1 MRNVNLYIEENVN
14 SISKISKKTG
24 IEIDKLELLRTAQTL
39 PSYSELKSL
48 SLFFRVPVSFL
59 MESVKE
65 IRDSKLLFRKSND
78 QKINSLGYDKI
89 SSFISDIKKFDFNKV
104 NYASIRE
111 KLNSR
116 QNNFLD
122 GEILASQ
129 FRLLYFD
136 DEQKSPINNLPEI
149 LAKKAGCI
157 IKVFELGK
165 DIDGASAYV
174 DDMVFLFVSPRF
186 EGRMLFTLAHELA
199 HIINHR
205 ETEDFLYIDS
215 KISFDL
221 KKLKTQQELFANSF
235 ASSLLLPIK
244 GILLLIR
251 KIRELNNI
259 PANDPIGDVEILYVA
274 RFYGVSFDV
283 ASYRFEILG
292 LMPEGATYSV
302 SKKIK
307 QSYGSAEKRAELLGL
322 PSREKFDFNVF
333 PDYLVQGI
341 LEKIDNGS
349 CSTGKVSEILG
360 ISIQD
365 LLNLNI
371 AFGRNN

>member
-1 MRNVNLYIEENVN
+1 MRNLNLYIDENVK
-14 SISKISKKTG
+14 SISKISEKTG
-24 IEIDKLELLRTAQTL
+24 IEMDKLELLRTAEIL

-59 MESVKE
+59 MESVK
-65 IRDSKLLFRKSND
+65 DFNNSNLLFRKSND
-78 QKINSLGYDKI
+78 QKVDSLVYDKF
-89 SSFISDIKKFDFNKV
+89 SSFINEIKKFDFNKD
-104 NYASIRE
+104 NYTSIRDR
-111 KLNSR
+111 LISR

-129 FRLLYFD
+129 FRILYFND
-136 DEQKSPINNLPEI
+136 DQQSPLNNLPEI

-165 DIDGASAYV
+165 NIDGASAFV
-174 DDMVFLFVSPRF
+174 DDMVFLFISPRF
-186 EGRMLFTLAHELA
+186 AGRMLFTLAHELA
-199 HIINHR
+199 HIINHQK
-205 ETEDFLYIDS
+205 TEDFLYIDS

-221 KKLKTQQELFANSF
+221 KKTRTEQELFANSF
-235 ASSLLLPIK
+235 ASSLLLPVK
-244 GILLLIR
+244 GILALIK
-251 KIRELNNI
+251 KIREHNNI
-259 PANDPIGDVEILYVA
+259 PDDDPIGDVELLYVA

-292 LMPEGATYSV
+292 LLPEGATYSI

-307 QSYGSAEKRAELLGL
+307 DIYGSPEKRAELLGL
-322 PSREKFDFNVF
+322 PNREKINFNVF
-333 PDYLVQGI
+333 PDYLIQGI
-341 LEKIDNGS
+341 LEKIDRGLYS
-349 CSTGKVSEILG
+349 SGKVSEILG